1 MQMKKRCYIYTRVS
15 TASQV
20 DGYSL
25 DAQREKLEEYAKLTD
40 MVIVKEYSDEGKS
53 GKNVEDRDDF
63 KQMMKDIEDQ
73 KDNIDFV
80 LVFKLSRFGRNTADI
95 LASVQKMQDY
105 GVNLFSWDEKID
117 SSIDSG
123 KLMISVL
130 SAVSEIERDNILLQT
145 MAGRKQKAREGKWN
159 GGFAPYGYLLKEGEL
174 LIAED
179 EVEVIKVIYEQFTT
193 TNKGINAVASYL
205 NNNGY
210 KKKKRQ
216 NGTLDAFSASFVKAV
231 LDNPVYCG
239 KIAYGRRRNE
249 KIQGKRN
256 QFHIV
261 KQKEFPVYDGIH
273 EAIVSEEIW
282 QAAQEKRKTTGF
294 KHEKKYS
301 LEHAH
306 ILSGILKCPNCGAPM
321 YGNVNRKKKKDGTY
335 YRDYF
340 YYACKH
346 RRSVSGHKC
355 NYSKQWS
362 QDLVDDAVAEII
374 TKLVHN
380 EKFENAIKDKIN
392 SKIDTAQLEE
402 NLETLKK
409 SYRQENTAKNKLA
422 QQIDGLDVMD
432 SSYERKYK
440 DMQERLNKF
449 YERIDSI
456 EIEME
461 EVKTR
466 IQNVKLD
473 RLNSDGIYNILK
485 MFDQFYD
492 EFTDFEKQEFIK
504 SFVEK
509 IEIYPE
515 ELEDGRILKN
525 IKFRFPVFFNG
536 SEVSEISWDK
546 ESTVECVV
554 RIYKEEK

>member
-1 MQMKKRCYIYTRVS
+1 MNQRCYIYTRVS
-15 TASQV
+15 TEMQV

-25 DAQREKLEEYAKLTD
+25 DAQKEEIKEYTQYKKMT
-40 MVIVKEYSDEGKS
+40 IVDEYSDVGS
-53 GKNVEDRDDF
+53 GKNVKGRPDF
-63 KQMMKDIEDQ
+63 LRMINDIKEGKD
-73 KDNIDFV
+73 KVDFV
-80 LVFKLSRFGRNTADI
+80 LVFKLSRFGRNAADVLGTLQI
-95 LASVQKMQDY
+95 IQDY
-105 GVNLFSWDEKID
+105 GVNLISVADNID
-117 SSIDSG
+117 SSQDGG

-130 SAVSEIERDNILLQT
+130 SAVSEIERENILVQT
-145 MAGRKQKAREGKWN
+145 MEGRKQKAREGKWN
-159 GGFAPYGYLLKEGEL
+159 GGFAPYGYKLENGEL
-174 LIAED
+174 VIAKD
-179 EVEVIKVIYEQFTT
+179 EVKVVEVIYDKFTS
-193 TNKGINAVASYL
+193 TNMGINAVALYL

-231 LDNPVYCG
+231 IDNPVYCG
-239 KIAYGRRRNE
+239 KLAYGRRKNE
-249 KIQGKRN
+249 KIQGERN

-282 QAAQEKRKTTGF
+282 QAAQEKRKITGF
-294 KHEKKYS
+294 KHEKRYS

-554 RIYKEEK
+554 LMSRK

>member
-1 MQMKKRCYIYTRVS
+1 MNQRCYIYTRVS
-15 TASQV
+15 TEMQV

-25 DAQREKLEEYAKLTD
+25 DAQKEEIKEYTQYKKMT
-40 MVIVKEYSDEGKS
+40 IVDEYSDVGS
-53 GKNVEDRDDF
+53 GKNVKGRPDF
-63 KQMMKDIEDQ
+63 LRMINDIKEGKD
-73 KDNIDFV
+73 KVDFV
-80 LVFKLSRFGRNTADI
+80 LVFKLSRFGRNAADVLGTLQI
-95 LASVQKMQDY
+95 IQDY
-105 GVNLFSWDEKID
+105 GVNLISVADNID
-117 SSIDSG
+117 SSQDGG

-130 SAVSEIERDNILLQT
+130 SAVSEIERENILVQT
-145 MAGRKQKAREGKWN
+145 MEGRKQKAREGKWN
-159 GGFAPYGYLLKEGEL
+159 GGFAPYGYKLENGEL
-174 LIAED
+174 VIAKD
-179 EVEVIKVIYEQFTT
+179 EVKVVEVIYDKFTS
-193 TNKGINAVASYL
+193 TNMGINAVASYL

-231 LDNPVYCG
+231 IDNPVYCG
-239 KIAYGRRRNE
+239 KLAYGRRKNE
-249 KIQGKRN
+249 KIQGERN

-282 QAAQEKRKTTGF
+282 QAAQEKRKITGF
-294 KHEKKYS
+294 KHEKRYS

-546 ESTVECVV
+546 ESTVETVCLLH
-554 RIYKEEK
+554 RK